1 MKYLIKTFVWLEV
14 LLLSTSVFAEGLKPL
29 IAIPSNYRTID
40 TKSKLALE
48 WGIKGVGVG
57 NIIFSSKE
65 LPLKQEDKY
74 GDIRDTFYFGKD
86 ASIHCRVY
94 YPGTIGS
101 LIKIVESQVKN
112 AKFVKHWS
120 IMTVISEKKY
130 NEAKM
135 SSATDQDLLG
145 WDTQRFDLLP
155 FAGGDE
161 QDFNAINLSD
171 ENILEKGDNVV
182 EIKVFLKFQTGT
194 KWVSK
199 VEGDKVV
206 TREEPVYV
214 DYLIANGK
222 FNYIVEK

>member
-1 MKYLIKTFVWLEV
+1 
-14 LLLSTSVFAEGLKPL
+14 
-29 IAIPSNYRTID
+29 
-40 TKSKLALE
+40 
-48 WGIKGVGVG
+48 
-57 NIIFSSKE
+57 
-65 LPLKQEDKY
+65 
-74 GDIRDTFYFGKD
+74 
-86 ASIHCRVY
+86 
-94 YPGTIGS
+94 
-101 LIKIVESQVKN
+101 
-112 AKFVKHWS
+112 
-120 IMTVISEKKY
+120 MTVISEKKY